1 MIKESEIPKKIT
13 KNSRVYL
20 RMYFFVFLFKI
31 SFSFKFNQ
39 LLPKVNPINYKHR
52 WKPKPLTVFQ
62 ALEKAIQTKIAQRC
76 YERFFIYAQ

>member
-1 MIKESEIPKKIT
+1 
-13 KNSRVYL
+13 
-20 RMYFFVFLFKI
+20 MYFFVFLFKI

-76 YERFFIYAQ
+76 YERFIKDAKRIVTPATKKLLENKIKI